1 MGYVHHHS
9 ALFFTDTCNM
19 HCLLL
24 IQLRIDNLCKVEYE
38 LVDAKLARTIHKSTC
53 YAGKL
58 KAHIIV
64 QLHGHI
70 GTAATIAVVVAV
82 ANAVVTGGGGTP
94 REGVTNA
101 TEATNA
107 LMMVMMVMMRRLPQI
122 ECGGVLPFS
131 RCRGRS

>member
-1 MGYVHHHS
+1 MPS
-9 ALFFTDTCNM
+9 
-19 HCLLL
+19 
-24 IQLRIDNLCKVEYE
+24 
-38 LVDAKLARTIHKSTC
+38 KLARTIHKSTC

-58 KAHIIV
+58 KTHIIV

-70 GTAATIAVVVAV
+70 GTAAAI
-82 ANAVVTGGGGTP
+82 AVVTGGGGAP

-107 LMMVMMVMMRRLPQI
+107 PMMAMMLMTMRLLQI